1 MLGAP
6 LMREKKYGDL
16 KTTRYSCYSTLQA
29 AGIKER
35 QYFDFS
41 IFKMTLFFLLCTLP
55 WLKADLADASVPK
68 EKEQFDTIY
77 VGKCIKLLLCQSN

>member
-35 QYFDFS
+35 
-41 IFKMTLFFLLCTLP
+41 
-55 WLKADLADASVPK
+55 
-68 EKEQFDTIY
+68 
-77 VGKCIKLLLCQSN
+77 